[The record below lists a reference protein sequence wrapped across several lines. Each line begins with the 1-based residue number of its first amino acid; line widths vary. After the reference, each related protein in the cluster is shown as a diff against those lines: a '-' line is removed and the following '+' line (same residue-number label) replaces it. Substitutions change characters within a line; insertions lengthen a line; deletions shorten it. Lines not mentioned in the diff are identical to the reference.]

1 MSTTSYVDALHAS
14 NNVTSRSNTGL
25 IIFLNI
31 APTIWYSK
39 SQNSVKSSTFSS
51 EFIAMKSCIDQIT
64 ALRSRL
70 RMFKVLVLD
79 STDILCNN
87 KSGVNNYFIL
97 NSTLNKKH
105 SSIAYNSV
113 QWNVAPQLV
122 KVAQIDTNCNLPDAF
137 TKRLTSDKR
146 DFRLGIVLINTQ
158 LIIIIHNLRGSSK
171 YFC

>member
-1 MSTTSYVDALHAS
+1 MSTTSYLYALHAS
-14 NNVTSRSNTGL
+14 NKVTSRSHTGL

-64 ALRSRL
+64 SLRSKL
-70 RMFKVLVLD
+70 RMFGVLVLD

-122 KVAQIDTNCNLPDAF
+122 KVA
-137 TKRLTSDKR
+137 
-146 DFRLGIVLINTQ
+146 
-158 LIIIIHNLRGSSK
+158 
-171 YFC
+171 